1 MESVDDESAV
11 DAAALPLAQAKTS
24 VEHVVLQQD
33 ALAHPED
40 LHHSGDVEDNNMLM
54 MISHQQHITYLPTRV
69 WVRCLFF
76 ICSFGVGEIWK
87 ASID

>member
-11 DAAALPLAQAKTS
+11 DAAALPLAQAKTG

-40 LHHSGDVEDNNMLM
+40 WHHSGEVEDNNMLNM
-54 MISHQQHITYLPTRV
+54 MLSYVSETHIFLQAY
-69 WVRCLFF
+69 
-76 ICSFGVGEIWK
+76 G
-87 ASID
+87 

>member
-11 DAAALPLAQAKTS
+11 DAAALPLAQAKTG

-40 LHHSGDVEDNNMLM
+40 SYYY
-54 MISHQQHITYLPTRV
+54 TYIILYII
-69 WVRCLFF
+69 LYY
-76 ICSFGVGEIWK
+76 I
-87 ASID
+87 